1 MKNFKIEIKEVSI
14 REINVIADN
23 MDEALELVKKQ
34 YKNENIVL
42 ESEDYIYTEFI
53 VNNMEC

>member
-1 MKNFKIEIKEVSI
+1 MKEVSI

>member
-1 MKNFKIEIKEVSI
+1 M
-14 REINVIADN
+14 IADN